1 MTMLEI
7 RWHGRGGQGAITV
20 SKVLA
25 LAALRSG
32 KYAQAFP
39 EYGPERG
46 GAPVKAYNR
55 LDDRHIVIHSG
66 VYEPHRVAVLD
77 ETLLEAEDVTGGL
90 DPNGALVINTKRSPE
105 EIRERTGYPGRI
117 LCVDADAI
125 AQETG
130 SGFANVPL
138 LGALASTLD
147 FLSLETVEA
156 ALREAFEKLHPEVL
170 EKNVEALR
178 RGYHEITALEAQPER
193 KTAKIRKGARREGA
207 LPSFRELPIGGVITP
222 EIRWFPK
229 TGGWRNKRPVFDEG
243 LCVNCLLCW
252 AHCPEPAIVTHE
264 RVMQGFDYDYCKGCG
279 ICAAL
284 CPTEAIVMVTEG
296 EEEGEP
302 SAGAEA
308 QEKGGVAA

>member
-1 MTMLEI
+1 MLEI

-55 LDDRHIVIHSG
+55 LDDQPIVIRSG

-77 ETLLEAEDVTGGL
+77 ETLLDAEDVTGGL
-90 DPNGALVINTKRSPE
+90 NPNGALVINTVRAPE

-125 AQETG
+125 AEETG
-130 SGFANVPL
+130 SEFANVPL
-138 LGALASTLD
+138 LGALTSTLD
-147 FLSLETVEA
+147 FLHLETVEA
-156 ALREAFEKLHPEVL
+156 ALRESFSKMASKVL

-178 RGYHEITALEAQPER
+178 RGYHEIVALEPQPKRKPAKARKQARGEER
-193 KTAKIRKGARREGA
+193 
-207 LPSFRELPIGGVITP
+207 LPSFRELPIGGIVTQ

-229 TGGWRNKRPVFDEG
+229 TGGWRNQRPIFDEG

-284 CPTEAIVMVTEG
+284 CPTGAISMIPE
-296 EEEGEP
+296 
-302 SAGAEA
+302 AEA
-308 QEKGGVAA
+308 EAEAEVQAQAKGGVAA